1 MDKVTDPALLEELR
15 GLYESEKNTPS
26 IERQFSA
33 ESVTD
38 PVLLSELNE
47 EASSKENWLEDPM
60 MASRAILDG
69 FFYGFSDEIGASIS
83 AGMVQLLQPELVE
96 DKSYLEVRREMI
108 KELETQQA
116 KWADDNFGLALG
128 LNVVG
133 AVGSGTAAFKGLQS
147 AGKALSSTRAVQP
160 AVQAIQQRGLQSAL
174 QKAALTPA
182 PATALE
188 ASIAATPTVAGG
200 LLQASKQAAPYA
212 PLLAAEGGLA
222 GIGYAEQGSDLV
234 EAGVTGAGMGVA
246 FGLPMMTGLNYVLN
260 GVSKNRIAQQIG
272 QKEDFIPLSI
282 ALKERAAG
290 TYEKT
295 LGWMYNKVLN
305 KAFGSDSLLES
316 QAKQVSVRADQELAK
331 EGVKTEQAINV
342 AKAKLSQAKNS
353 TVVEQKVSQLKA
365 EAKAEDLE
373 ESFNLS
379 DAKLKIKTDAAKESD
394 SAINLANAAFRVNL
408 AIDSIPVNAP
418 KEIVEEIK
426 NAADPQIRQR
436 LINEAW
442 SADSVFGMLKNR
454 SFRINKEQI
463 SKELEVLINSEL
475 AELSPKLNGGE
486 DVATFIAS
494 FLEKKTNRNGW
505 ISGEELSSIRSE
517 LGRIGNM
524 YPDQGAGAAQG
535 YQIKR
540 LVDVLNDRIESQ
552 LSGTA
557 FDAFKAEKQRWKTN
571 LALRESVLQ
580 STKKSGAFTADDYLG
595 TLKKLFPKDAQEKRG
610 VFQREAEEL
619 RDLNIKQDETIS
631 ELSEEAIRNM
641 ERNSKKNNLSAKKD
655 LENRI
660 KDLEKQQKTKVYN
673 AERTAEIETELAS
686 TNQRLAE
693 LKSFTEELDSLKKSS
708 EDSALIKV
716 FYTSSLASPVIGLG
730 LGGILAAPITGA
742 GIASGLGTQAAQR
755 TLVGQTG
762 WQQGLANLMGKK
774 PVEKTISRLS
784 GVGDS
789 GAMGAEEGTYTQ
801 MDILMSQTDQRKIKA
816 YQNLSKSGK
825 LSELQRLNPKVYKSL
840 IAAVEKRKAQ

>member
-1 MDKVTDPALLEELR
+1 
-15 GLYESEKNTPS
+15 
-26 IERQFSA
+26 
-33 ESVTD
+33 
-38 PVLLSELNE
+38 
-47 EASSKENWLEDPM
+47 
-60 MASRAILDG
+60 
-69 FFYGFSDEIGASIS
+69 
-83 AGMVQLLQPELVE
+83 
-96 DKSYLEVRREMI
+96 
-108 KELETQQA
+108 
-116 KWADDNFGLALG
+116 
-128 LNVVG
+128 
-133 AVGSGTAAFKGLQS
+133 
-147 AGKALSSTRAVQP
+147 
-160 AVQAIQQRGLQSAL
+160 
-174 QKAALTPA
+174 
-182 PATALE
+182 
-188 ASIAATPTVAGG
+188 
-200 LLQASKQAAPYA
+200 
-212 PLLAAEGGLA
+212 
-222 GIGYAEQGSDLV
+222 
-234 EAGVTGAGMGVA
+234 
-246 FGLPMMTGLNYVLN
+246 
-260 GVSKNRIAQQIG
+260 
-272 QKEDFIPLSI
+272 
-282 ALKERAAG
+282 
-290 TYEKT
+290 
-295 LGWMYNKVLN
+295 
-305 KAFGSDSLLES
+305 
-316 QAKQVSVRADQELAK
+316 
-331 EGVKTEQAINV
+331 
-342 AKAKLSQAKNS
+342 
-353 TVVEQKVSQLKA
+353 
-365 EAKAEDLE
+365 
-373 ESFNLS
+373 
-379 DAKLKIKTDAAKESD
+379 
-394 SAINLANAAFRVNL
+394 
-408 AIDSIPVNAP
+408 
-418 KEIVEEIK
+418 
-426 NAADPQIRQR
+426 
-436 LINEAW
+436 
-442 SADSVFGMLKNR
+442 MLKNR

-762 WQQGLANLMGKK
+762 WQQGLANLMSKK
-774 PVEKTISRLS
+774 PVEKTISRLA

>member
-83 AGMVQLLQPELVE
+83 AKMVQLLQPELVE

-174 QKAALTPA
+174 QRAALTPA

-200 LLQASKQAAPYA
+200 LLQAGKQAAPYA

-316 QAKQVSVRADQELAK
+316 QAKQVSADQELAK

-463 SKELEVLINSEL
+463 SKELEDLINTEL
-475 AELSPKLNGGE
+475 SALSPKLNGGE

-494 FLEKKTNRNGW
+494 FLERKTNRNGW
-505 ISGEELSSIRSE
+505 ISGEELSSMRSE

-540 LVDVLNDRIESQ
+540 LIDVLNDRIESQ

-557 FDAFKAEKQRWKTN
+557 FEAFKAEKQRWKTN
-571 LALRESVLQ
+571 LSLRESVLQ

-641 ERNSKKNNLSAKKD
+641 ERNSKKNNLSTKKD
-655 LENRI
+655 LEDRI

-708 EDSALIKV
+708 EDSALIKI
-716 FYTSSLASPVIGLG
+716 FYTSALG
-730 LGGILAAPITGA
+730 LWGGVTAPITGSVV
-742 GIASGLGTQAAQR
+742 ASGLGTQSAQR
-755 TLVGQTG
+755 ALVGQTG
-762 WQQGLANLMGKK
+762 LQQSLANLMGKK
-774 PVEKTISRLS
+774 PVEKTISRLA

>member
-1 MDKVTDPALLEELR
+1 
-15 GLYESEKNTPS
+15 
-26 IERQFSA
+26 
-33 ESVTD
+33 
-38 PVLLSELNE
+38 
-47 EASSKENWLEDPM
+47 
-60 MASRAILDG
+60 
-69 FFYGFSDEIGASIS
+69 
-83 AGMVQLLQPELVE
+83 
-96 DKSYLEVRREMI
+96 
-108 KELETQQA
+108 
-116 KWADDNFGLALG
+116 
-128 LNVVG
+128 
-133 AVGSGTAAFKGLQS
+133 
-147 AGKALSSTRAVQP
+147 
-160 AVQAIQQRGLQSAL
+160 
-174 QKAALTPA
+174 
-182 PATALE
+182 
-188 ASIAATPTVAGG
+188 
-200 LLQASKQAAPYA
+200 
-212 PLLAAEGGLA
+212 
-222 GIGYAEQGSDLV
+222 
-234 EAGVTGAGMGVA
+234 
-246 FGLPMMTGLNYVLN
+246 
-260 GVSKNRIAQQIG
+260 
-272 QKEDFIPLSI
+272 
-282 ALKERAAG
+282 
-290 TYEKT
+290 
-295 LGWMYNKVLN
+295 
-305 KAFGSDSLLES
+305 
-316 QAKQVSVRADQELAK
+316 
-331 EGVKTEQAINV
+331 
-342 AKAKLSQAKNS
+342 
-353 TVVEQKVSQLKA
+353 
-365 EAKAEDLE
+365 
-373 ESFNLS
+373 
-379 DAKLKIKTDAAKESD
+379 
-394 SAINLANAAFRVNL
+394 
-408 AIDSIPVNAP
+408 
-418 KEIVEEIK
+418 
-426 NAADPQIRQR
+426 
-436 LINEAW
+436 
-442 SADSVFGMLKNR
+442 
-454 SFRINKEQI
+454 
-463 SKELEVLINSEL
+463 
-475 AELSPKLNGGE
+475 
-486 DVATFIAS
+486 
-494 FLEKKTNRNGW
+494 
-505 ISGEELSSIRSE
+505 
-517 LGRIGNM
+517 M